1 MNRPNVRYYFV
12 RDGHVWCASHDG
24 QVTVM
29 GSYFYNYKNNPL
41 YRDDENRY
49 CYTIPVGFTY
59 ELGICYVD
67 DSYYGGFYVYCVQ
80 GDEMPHVV
88 LDERGD
94 VDGNGELTIADV
106 TALIDYI
113 LYPDTTSVNLDNADC
128 DKDGV
133 IGIADVVALIDYI
146 LMKSW

>member
-1 MNRPNVRYYFV
+1 M
-12 RDGHVWCASHDG
+12 
-24 QVTVM
+24 
-29 GSYFYNYKNNPL
+29 
-41 YRDDENRY
+41 
-49 CYTIPVGFTY
+49 
-59 ELGICYVD
+59 
-67 DSYYGGFYVYCVQ
+67 YCVQ